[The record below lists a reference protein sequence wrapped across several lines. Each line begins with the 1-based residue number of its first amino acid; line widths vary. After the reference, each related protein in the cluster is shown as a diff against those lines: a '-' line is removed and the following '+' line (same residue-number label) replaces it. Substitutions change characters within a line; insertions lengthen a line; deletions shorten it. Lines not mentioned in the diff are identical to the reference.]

1 MFNRAVKP
9 LSPVKKPA
17 TSSYWVLSTLSS
29 LVSSIFSVPS
39 FWVVIPNSDRFAMPS
54 FWPDGATSSL
64 RTVVSRERTVASPT
78 SAPATGVLS
87 SPTEVTDVRLLVTP
101 ISLL

>member
-1 MFNRAVKP
+1 M
-9 LSPVKKPA
+9 
-17 TSSYWVLSTLSS
+17 SS

-39 FWVVIPNSDRFAMPS
+39 FWVVIPSSDRSEMPS
-54 FWPDGATSSL
+54 FWSEGATSSL

-87 SPTEVTDVRLLVTP
+87 SPTEVTEVRLLVTL